1 MSPSKTVLDNF
12 NNASVAITKGGTL
25 LIILGEIAL
34 EDTLAVKKLQE
45 LGPDVTANIKSLINV
60 DQTKNAETMQLINDW
75 RKSHGL
81 PPLTPP
87 EPGQ

>member
-1 MSPSKTVLDNF
+1 MSPLKKTLDAINT
-12 NNASVAITKGGTL
+12 ASIAITKGGTL
-25 LIILGEIAL
+25 LVVLGEIAI
-34 EDTLAVKKLQE
+34 EDALAVKKIQE
-45 LGPDVTANIKSLINV
+45 LGPDITANIKNLINV
-60 DQTKNAETMQLINDW
+60 DQTKNQETMNLINDW

>member
-1 MSPSKTVLDNF
+1 MSPSKKVLENF
-12 NNASVAITKGGTL
+12 NKASVAVTKGGTL

-34 EDTLAVKKLQE
+34 EDTLAVKKIQE
-45 LGPDVTANIKSLINV
+45 LGPDIAANIKSLINF
-60 DQTKNAETMQLINDW
+60 DKTKNAETMQLINDW
-75 RKSHGL
+75 RQSHGL

>member
-1 MSPSKTVLDNF
+1 MSPSKTALHIF
-12 NNASVAITKGGTL
+12 NKASVAITKGGTL

-34 EDTLAVKKLQE
+34 EDTLAVKKIQE
-45 LGPDVTANIKSLINV
+45 LGPDVTANIKNLIDF
-60 DQTKNAETMQLINDW
+60 DQTKNTETMQLINDW
-75 RKSHGL
+75 RTSHGL

>member
-1 MSPSKTVLDNF
+1 MSFSKKTLDNI
-12 NNASVAITKGGTL
+12 NNASIAITKGGTL
-25 LIILGEIAL
+25 LVVLGEIAL
-34 EDTLAVKKLQE
+34 EDTLAVKKIQE
-45 LGPDVTANIKSLINV
+45 LGPDVTANIKNLLNF

>member
-1 MSPSKTVLDNF
+1 MSPSKKFLENF
-12 NNASVAITKGGTL
+12 NKASVAVTKGGTL

-34 EDTLAVKKLQE
+34 EDTLAVKKIQE
-45 LGPDVTANIKSLINV
+45 LGPDVAANIKNLINF

-87 EPGQ
+87 E